1 MPAKPALEPV
11 FIKARDR
18 WRVDVPASKSSN
30 GKRIR
35 AHFKTRQAARDYIDR
50 IDGPSPAAAIDPRLA
65 ADADTARQ
73 RLEAAGMDLTLAE
86 AVASYIEAV
95 KVLDGTGSLLQAA
108 KDYRKT
114 HAARNASALFGEA
127 VATYLDARSDLRDS
141 TLKSYRYTLEDVC
154 EPVHDRMLA
163 DLSTGDLQQL
173 LIGKGATAARM
184 HRANLS
190 GFWRWAAKPP
200 RAWCNVE
207 VVQAIETARQS
218 SDNDIE
224 ILRADAVKALL
235 KAAEDWG
242 PAAACAYAIAT
253 FGGVRMAELERLT
266 WANVLA
272 DEIEIGRDIAKKHS
286 RRLVPICPSLRAWL
300 DEYRDGAKKA
310 DSIVPANWADVSKAI
325 RRNAGWAVEARLL
338 EEQPKPT
345 RGAWPSNGCRHTCAS
360 VQVAIG
366 TSLEDLTFKFGHA
379 GGHETLRAHYV
390 SRLSKKDAL
399 AILSIGPKGRKLSNI
414 AAA

>member
-1 MPAKPALEPV
+1 MPRTPSFKVKQTAKGWLLH
-11 FIKARDR
+11 I
-18 WRVDVPASKSSN
+18 PASISDTGAMQRRYFPN
-30 GKRIR
+30 R
-35 AHFKTRQAARDYIDR
+35 A
-50 IDGPSPAAAIDPRLA
+50 
-65 ADADTARQ
+65 
-73 RLEAAGMDLTLAE
+73 EALAE
-86 AVASYIEAV
+86 ATKHRENYREHGEQATALPPRVADDALSAFKLLE
-95 KVLDGTGSLLQAA
+95 GTGATLLQAA
-108 KDYRKT
+108 R
-114 HAARNASALFGEA
+114 AFREAWEARNASAKFGEA
-127 VATYLDARSDLRDS
+127 VVVYLDARGDLRDS

-200 RAWCNVE
+200 RAWCKVE

-235 KAAEDWG
+235 KAAEEWS
-242 PAAACAYAIAT
+242 PAAACAYTIAT

-390 SRLSKKDAL
+390 SRLSKKEAL
-399 AILSIGPKGRKLSNI
+399 AILSIGPKGKKLSNI
-414 AAA
+414 QAA